1 MTQTIKVT
9 EKAVYGR
16 ILVYPTCET
25 AKKFAKLLNVKTF
38 TDTNLYGI
46 QDLGYIV
53 DREKV
58 PA

>member
-16 ILVYPTCET
+16 VLVYPSCET
-25 AKKFAKLLNVKTF
+25 ANKFAALLVVKTF
-38 TDTNLYGI
+38 SAYQLSQIRG
-46 QDLGYIV
+46 LGYEIECQ
-53 DREKV
+53 RL